1 MSPGLRPTASA
12 ARRISSRSSADA
24 GRAGLD
30 GPDRVEAGGLRRLG
44 LHRGGTDDASRGP
57 DEATWTPGTIRLTS
71 DTLRLAEG
79 FIEVKLLGPIPVKGL
94 AAPVDVYEA
103 MGIGAVRTRLQAAAR
118 R

>member
-1 MSPGLRPTASA
+1 
-12 ARRISSRSSADA
+12 
-24 GRAGLD
+24 
-30 GPDRVEAGGLRRLG
+30 
-44 LHRGGTDDASRGP
+44 
-57 DEATWTPGTIRLTS
+57 LTS

-118 R
+118 RGLTRFVGREAEIEQLRGAQQLAGNGHGQVAAIMGEAGGGPD